1 MLEVKGIRKCEICYE
16 IMRVHR
22 YTDPENMSHIIK
34 LSVTTDI
41 TTSYNLKCSQFQ
53 KSTMI

>member
-41 TTSYNLKCSQFQ
+41 TTSYNLTCNLKCSQFQ
-53 KSTMI
+53 